1 MLPSAAN
8 TNATMMTH
16 SQGCAGVVR
25 LWATG
30 SGKGHCSTVSV
41 CSILLCMNCGGNV
54 IGADKDKLAEC
65 KDGDGK
71 GEDEAKGRGEAK
83 GWLIAL

>member
-1 MLPSAAN
+1 
-8 TNATMMTH
+8 MMTH

-41 CSILLCMNCGGNV
+41 CSALRCITCGGNV

-65 KDGDGK
+65 KGGDGK
-71 GEDEAKGRGEAK
+71 GEDEAEAEGKGRGEAK
-83 GWLIAL
+83 GKGWLIAL